1 MAKYAK
7 WALDYDYLSEFV
19 SKINQIIK
27 RMNVSTST
35 SPSFVIA
42 SSSIR
47 EIKGQLHFINKNKK
61 GLRKIK
67 PYQPLKSPVN

>member
-7 WALDYDYLSEFV
+7 WALYYEYLSEFV

-35 SPSFVIA
+35 PPSFVIA
-42 SSSIR
+42 SYSIR
-47 EIKGQLHFINKNKK
+47 EIKGYLHFINKNKK
-61 GLRKIK
+61 VFRKIK
-67 PYQPLKSPVN
+67 PYEPLKSPVN